1 MSTPLY
7 ADENYLS
14 KWTIIDRRVAVPRQ
28 KIVIIVLVIA
38 HRPPPEIRRFKRRVV
53 RPCPHR
59 AIPRDFNRGYTPV
72 RHLFKSFSKRG
83 NSPPRHAVPY
93 KLNIL
98 RCPRD
103 PTTTYSASFQNGRK
117 RVKPLITTRLVAS
130 TIRFGAARPM
140 VQRSDAPGKRR
151 LRAAQDAKW
160 AG

>member
-14 KWTIIDRRVAVPRQ
+14 KRTIIDRRVAVPRQ

-72 RHLFKSFSKRG
+72 RHLFKSFSKKG
-83 NSPPRHAVPY
+83 NSPPHYAVPY
-93 KLNIL
+93 KLKIL
-98 RCPRD
+98 RCPRY
-103 PTTTYSASFQNGRK
+103 PTTTYSALFLNRRK
-117 RVKPLITTRLVAS
+117 RVKPSITLRLVAR
-130 TIRFGAARPM
+130 TIRLGAATVM
-140 VQRSDAPGKRR
+140 LQRSDAPGMRR
-151 LRAAQDAKW
+151 FRTAQDTN
-160 AG
+160 